1 MPHTIIKVK
10 TFMCP
15 HGLGNEDAECRFHR
29 AFNNLTVDGLC
40 PDCHVPLEK
49 ATLDD
54 DRITM
59 TVMGEEEIESEIEER
74 TEETYRTHR
83 LDEIARE
90 VESID
95 DNGDFPTSIARDKFK
110 AQREADVEDRIIFLK
125 DKAASDPNGPTFR
138 PQGYFLTTL
147 ASITNYRTKRL
158 ADISKAI
165 TKARELEDV
174 EDN

>member
-1 MPHTIIKVK
+1 
-10 TFMCP
+10 MCP

-95 DNGDFPTSIARDKFK
+95 ANGDFPTSIARDKFK
-110 AQREADVEDRIIFLK
+110 AQREADVEDRIICTLSFSRNTSTSVNWKGGGSIVIKCYIFKENYFRSNNWVLL
-125 DKAASDPNGPTFR
+125 AHSFVTTF
-138 PQGYFLTTL
+138 F
-147 ASITNYRTKRL
+147 
-158 ADISKAI
+158 DC
-165 TKARELEDV
+165 
-174 EDN
+174 